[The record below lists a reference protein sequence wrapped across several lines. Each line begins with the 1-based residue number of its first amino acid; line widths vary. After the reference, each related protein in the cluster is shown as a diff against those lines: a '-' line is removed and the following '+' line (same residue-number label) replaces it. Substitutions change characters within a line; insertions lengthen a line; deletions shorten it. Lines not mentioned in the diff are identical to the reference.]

1 MRLLVAT
8 NRDLKRRVQEGRFRE
23 DLYYRLAVVPL
34 TVPPLRDHREDIPEL
49 CAHFLAQ
56 AVRDLKTP
64 PRRISAEAIQTLL
77 SYDFPGN
84 IRELRNLIERAC
96 ILSAGEEITSAN
108 FPVSAPRSAN
118 GVAARNSAELTPDQL
133 AEMIPDTHNLRDFL
147 ASLEK
152 AVIQRALKITDG
164 AQAEVARRLGMSR
177 SDLSY
182 KLGKHRI
189 KDAAD

>member
-1 MRLLVAT
+1 
-8 NRDLKRRVQEGRFRE
+8 
-23 DLYYRLAVVPL
+23 AVVPL
-34 TVPPLRDHREDIPEL
+34 MVPPLRDHREDIPEL
-49 CAHFLAQ
+49 CALFLAQ

-64 PRRISAEAIQTLL
+64 PRRISAEAIQTLV

-96 ILSAGEEITSAN
+96 ILSAKEEITPEN
-108 FPVSAPRSAN
+108 FPLSEPSSAK
-118 GVAARNSAELTPDQL
+118 GVTPGSSAELTPDQL
-133 AEMIPDTHNLRDFL
+133 AEMIPETHNLREFL

-189 KDAAD
+189 KDTAG

>member
-1 MRLLVAT
+1 MSPSFV
-8 NRDLKRRVQEGRFRE
+8 
-23 DLYYRLAVVPL
+23 L
-34 TVPPLRDHREDIPEL
+34 T
-49 CAHFLAQ
+49 FLAQ

-64 PRRISAEAIQTLL
+64 PRRISTEAIQTLL

-96 ILSAGEEITSAN
+96 ILSVQEEITSEN
-108 FPVSAPRSAN
+108 FPVSTQRSTN
-118 GVAARNSAELTPDQL
+118 GVAVRSSAELTPDQL
-133 AEMIPDTHNLRDFL
+133 AELIPETHNLRDFL

-164 AQAEVARRLGMSR
+164 AQAEVARRLGMSK

-189 KDAAD
+189 KDAG